1 MKLLVGVDESKYS
14 AKAAEFSIKLAKGL
28 GANITLIHI
37 VGIYP
42 YFAIPQYLLKED
54 DKGLKAI
61 REKVKGWFNKIDS
74 SAKRQNVKIN
84 HEVLMR
90 STTVVESIV
99 EYAKRKKVNLIVM
112 GTMGRKG
119 LRKLAVGSVAQGVS
133 QRAHYS
139 VLIVK

>member
-1 MKLLVGVDESKYS
+1 M
-14 AKAAEFSIKLAKGL
+14 
-28 GANITLIHI
+28 
-37 VGIYP
+37 
-42 YFAIPQYLLKED
+42 KED

-61 REKVKGWFNKIDS
+61 REKVKGWFNNIDR
-74 SAKRQNVKIN
+74 SAKKQNVKIN

-99 EYAKRKKVNLIVM
+99 EYVKRKKVNLIVR

-119 LRKLAVGSVAQGVS
+119 VRKLVVGSVAQGVS
-133 QRAHYS
+133 QRAHCS